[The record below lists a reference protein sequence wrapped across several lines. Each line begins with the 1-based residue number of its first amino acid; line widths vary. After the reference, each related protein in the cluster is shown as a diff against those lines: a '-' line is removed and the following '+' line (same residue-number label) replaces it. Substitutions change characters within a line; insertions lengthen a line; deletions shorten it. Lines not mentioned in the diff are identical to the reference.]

1 MFPIEKKE
9 TKTVLTLLGYELFQR
24 ELEVNILAA
33 DWTAVLAEGDKHAVT
48 ALLYPG
54 MRQLNGV
61 PEDALAKA
69 RSAAI
74 TATIASESMLKSQR
88 DILDLL
94 EAKHIPCVVLKGTS
108 VACFYPHPELRV
120 PGDIDILVDAEN
132 LIAACNTLKDNDY
145 TISTVVEKHTCL
157 QKREI
162 YVEMHQM
169 VTIFPDSEKGRFAR
183 EFMTKALRNTQTSEI
198 EEIHFPVL
206 SDIYKIIALLAHME
220 HHLATSG
227 IGLRQLCDWAVTVNA
242 MRDVFSE
249 ENLSVLEECGLL
261 WFAKIVTRLCER
273 YLGLGSCIWSQDA
286 SEELV
291 DALIED
297 ILDGGN
303 FHSQYQKRTFAGL
316 MMDAYDIEGTGKKSI
331 LRSYTLYLRQR
342 LRWQYPWAKSRL
354 WIPIFAVFYPLR
366 WGIRVLLGKRKK
378 VNLAQAACTARE
390 REKLLRGMK
399 LYR

>member
-316 MMDAYDIEGTGKKSI
+316 MMDAYDIEGTEKNPFFTVIHCIFDNGSVGSIHGLKADCGFLSLLFFILFGGVFGCCWESAKK
-331 LRSYTLYLRQR
+331 
-342 LRWQYPWAKSRL
+342 
-354 WIPIFAVFYPLR
+354 
-366 WGIRVLLGKRKK
+366 
-378 VNLAQAACTARE
+378 
-390 REKLLRGMK
+390 
-399 LYR
+399 

>member
-108 VACFYPHPELRV
+108 AACFYPHPELRV

-157 QKREI
+157 QKRE
-162 YVEMHQM
+162 Y
-169 VTIFPDSEKGRFAR
+169 
-183 EFMTKALRNTQTSEI
+183 
-198 EEIHFPVL
+198 
-206 SDIYKIIALLAHME
+206 
-220 HHLATSG
+220 
-227 IGLRQLCDWAVTVNA
+227 
-242 MRDVFSE
+242 
-249 ENLSVLEECGLL
+249 
-261 WFAKIVTRLCER
+261 
-273 YLGLGSCIWSQDA
+273 
-286 SEELV
+286 
-291 DALIED
+291 
-297 ILDGGN
+297 
-303 FHSQYQKRTFAGL
+303 
-316 MMDAYDIEGTGKKSI
+316 
-331 LRSYTLYLRQR
+331 
-342 LRWQYPWAKSRL
+342 
-354 WIPIFAVFYPLR
+354 
-366 WGIRVLLGKRKK
+366 
-378 VNLAQAACTARE
+378 
-390 REKLLRGMK
+390 
-399 LYR
+399 